1 MALQITL
8 RGMTRLLL
16 ASAAAAV
23 LAVHPAAWKQRAAS
37 ILIDAV
43 ALDGNGNPVLDL
55 KPVDLDVRVGQF
67 HVPVDSLELVTPE
80 SPGREGR
87 VIVLLMDDLT
97 LPQSE
102 VPRAREVANR
112 FVSRMLPGDSMAVVR
127 LNNPSFESTD
137 DPAKLRGEISRF
149 NVTATGV
156 LRVDDVAEHVLGTI
170 ESIARGITE
179 AGDGRKVIVGI
190 GTGGL
195 FDRPIPPPNTGTG
208 RNLLPNWIACMKAL
222 ATAHAAF
229 YVIYPTSIGSVRA
242 DSGDTGF
249 ARETGGRAFI
259 GANDLNLAADRIL
272 RETTTYYLVRVA
284 SPPTGGSGLR
294 ELQIKTSRRG
304 VTIRARKAI

>member
-1 MALQITL
+1 
-8 RGMTRLLL
+8 MTRLIVAL
-16 ASAAAAV
+16 AAAV
-23 LAVHPAAWKQRAAS
+23 ALAVHAPAAEQRGAS

-55 KPVDLDVRVGQF
+55 KPADLDVRVGQF

-80 SPGREGR
+80 SPNREGR
-87 VIVLLMDDLT
+87 VVILLLDDIS

-112 FVSRMLPGDSMAVVR
+112 FVSRLLPGDSMAVVL

-137 DPAKLRGEISRF
+137 DPAKLRGAISRY
-149 NVTATGV
+149 NVAATGV
-156 LRVDDVAEHVLGTI
+156 LRVDDLAEHVFGTI
-170 ESIARGITE
+170 ESIARGISE
-179 AGDGRKVIVGI
+179 AGDGRKIIVGI
-190 GTGGL
+190 GSGGL

-208 RNLLPNWIACMKAL
+208 KNLLPNWISCMKAL

-229 YVIYPTSIGSVRA
+229 YVVYPTSIGMTRA

-249 ARETGGRAFI
+249 ARETGGRAFH
-259 GANDLNLAADRIL
+259 GTNDINLAADRIL
-272 RETTTYYLVRVA
+272 RETSTYYLIRVA

-304 VTIRARKAI
+304 VTLRARRAI

>member
-1 MALQITL
+1 M
-8 RGMTRLLL
+8 MRLLL
-16 ASAAAAV
+16 AWAAAAV
-23 LAVHPAAWKQRAAS
+23 VTLPGPVAQRQGAS

-43 ALDGNGNPVLDL
+43 AVDGNGNPVADL
-55 KPVDLDVRVGQF
+55 KPGDLDVRVGQF
-67 HVPVDSLELVTPE
+67 HTPVESLELVTPE
-80 SPGREGR
+80 SPNNQGR
-87 VIVLLMDDLT
+87 VIVLLMDDIT

-112 FVSRMLPGDSMAVVR
+112 FVSRMLPGDSMAVVL

-137 DPAKLRGEISRF
+137 DPAKLRGPISRF

-156 LRVDDVAEHVLGTI
+156 LRVDDLAEHVFGTV
-170 ESIARGITE
+170 ESIARGISE
-179 AGDGRKVIVGI
+179 AGEGRKVIVGI
-190 GTGGL
+190 GSGGL
-195 FDRPIPPPNTGTG
+195 FDRPIPPPNAGTG
-208 RNLLPNWIACMKAL
+208 KNLLPNWIACMKAL
-222 ATAHAAF
+222 ANAHAAF
-229 YVIYPTSIGSVRA
+229 YVIYPVSIGMARA

-259 GANDLNLAADRIL
+259 GTNDLNLAADRIL
-272 RETTTYYLVRVA
+272 KETANYYLIRVA